1 MIEALFRAAAGGTP
15 IEVDTV
21 AIDDGTTTGTEGMKT
36 SLVSRKVIAESVE
49 LGARSHMFHTLIVI
63 AGYDKTILAMA
74 MALGRRDIQRLLLC
88 GGSIM

>member
-1 MIEALFRAAAGGTP
+1 
-15 IEVDTV
+15 
-21 AIDDGTTTGTEGMKT
+21 
-36 SLVSRKVIAESVE
+36 
-49 LGARSHMFHTLIVI
+49 MFHTLIVI